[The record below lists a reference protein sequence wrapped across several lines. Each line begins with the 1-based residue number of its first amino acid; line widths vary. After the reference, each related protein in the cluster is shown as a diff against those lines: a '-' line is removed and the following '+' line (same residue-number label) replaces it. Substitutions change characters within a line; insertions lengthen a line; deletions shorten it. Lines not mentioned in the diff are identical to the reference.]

1 MLYAVELELSVFLL
15 WNYRCMLY
23 AGELSCLLDLKSCR
37 QLVVLYAVELE
48 SSRQLV
54 LLYAVE
60 LQLSSSVVRIHCAY
74 GWVSMPLQVPHVR
87 QAGIRLECILVMFGA
102 QQVSLV

>member
-1 MLYAVELELSVFLL
+1 MLYAVEPKSNAVCCGAGVVCFML

-23 AGELSCLLDLKSCR
+23 AVELSCLLDLKSCR

-54 LLYAVE
+54 LLYAVG
-60 LQLSSSVVRIHCAY
+60 LQLSSSVVIIHCAY
-74 GWVSMPLQVPHVR
+74 GWVSMPLQVHHVR
-87 QAGIRLECILVMFGA
+87 RAGIRFKCI
-102 QQVSLV
+102 